1 MKITIEYCRT
11 RSADGVLAVIDR
23 IDCDAV
29 DHAAA
34 KSIAVVLATS
44 RVMVQTPDLVRILDE
59 TGAEFY
65 RETLE
70 PPPPAPEPQSPTH

>member
-23 IDCDAV
+23 ISCDAV

-44 RVMVQTPDLVRILDE
+44 RVMVQTPDLVRVLDE
-59 TGAEFY
+59 TGTEIF
-65 RETLE
+65 REAIE
-70 PPPPAPEPQSPTH
+70 PPPPGPDSRGPTD